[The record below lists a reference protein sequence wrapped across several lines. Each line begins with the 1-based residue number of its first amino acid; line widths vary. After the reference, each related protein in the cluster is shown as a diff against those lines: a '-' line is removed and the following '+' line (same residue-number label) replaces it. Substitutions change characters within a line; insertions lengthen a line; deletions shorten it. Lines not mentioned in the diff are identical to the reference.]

1 MGPTFEQ
8 FMMCYVFWI
17 PWHRILDAI
26 AESRAV
32 SRAKSRAHVP
42 A

>member
-17 PWHRILDAI
+17 PWGRLI
-26 AESRAV
+26 AAAQARTA
-32 SRAKSRAHVP
+32 RRQDLCAA
-42 A
+42 